1 MKKIRVFV
9 LCLCALYAAIVSAA
23 SVQFTEGNV
32 YHGFK
37 LTEERFVKEINA
49 TARIFIHEKSG
60 AQLMYLSN
68 DDENKAFVA
77 SFTTL
82 PASSNGIAHI
92 LEHSVLCGSRKFP
105 SKEPFVELNKGSLN
119 TFLNAMT
126 GADRTSYPVASMN
139 AKDFRNLMDV
149 YLDAVFFPNIHTIP
163 EILMQEGWHYE
174 LENADA
180 PLTIRGVVYNE
191 MKGVYSSPENTLFN
205 AVSEVL
211 FPDTPYR
218 YDSGGNP
225 SVIPTLTQ
233 EEFSAFHKKYYHPS
247 NAFLFVYGDGNV
259 EDDLAFIDRE
269 YLSLFKKSN
278 DVITIP
284 VQKPFTER
292 KDVTVYY
299 PTAQGMPVKNRAY
312 LSYTIAMSDMTP
324 EEREAFDVI
333 HYALFG
339 NPSSPMRKALMD
351 SGIGKSCYGYFS
363 SDMQGSYSFVMSNA
377 DESRK
382 DEFLKIVNATLES
395 LVKNGIDKKLIES
408 SINSKEFRL
417 REASYNRFPKG
428 LAYNFMVSRSI
439 AYGGHPLEHLAFEK
453 HITNLKKALTT
464 PYLETL
470 ISKYLLNNPHA
481 AVVTALPEPGQ
492 AEKEAAALAE
502 KLAAHKKTLGKKEVQ
517 AIVDTTKKLKLRQS
531 TPDSPEALASIP
543 QLTREDLNKTEKV
556 IPSSVK
562 SLKKIPVVHTP
573 QFTNSIMYTQMVFD
587 TSAVPKELIHYIPLM
602 VSVMRKMNTQKY
614 SYGDLANEIN
624 IHTGGISVGTE
635 LFSHK
640 NGVDYIPAVS
650 VTGKAVYS
658 KVDTLFELQQQV
670 ILKTVF
676 SDTAR
681 LKEII
686 HEMRAGMDQSVN
698 SSGLQYAS
706 MRLRASLTP
715 YGAYSEYADGLPYL
729 QFIRDIDTNFDA
741 KSKNIIANLQKTV
754 AYIFTTSNLTIGVT
768 IPEEDYSVFEKSI
781 TAFIKSIPSKKM
793 KKNVYTF
800 DISGK
805 NEAFYGTSKV
815 NYVYMGSNAKKLG
828 FAYDGSMHVMR
839 NILRNDFLWNRIR
852 VQGGAYGAQISIQ
865 RDGTVMFG
873 SYRDPNLAN
882 TIKNYRDS
890 VEYLKNFS
898 ADEREMTKYIIGSVG
913 DLDQPLSAQMKGTQN
928 LRMYLTGMT
937 YEDYQRERTEIL
949 FVTPE
954 KIRAHADMLQ
964 KVLEASYIT
973 VFGGETEVMKNKE
986 IFSTLFNLEK

>member
-1 MKKIRVFV
+1 MKQIRVFV
-9 LCLCALYAAIVSAA
+9 LCLCVFCAAVLSAA
-23 SVQFTEGNV
+23 SIQFTEGNV

-49 TARIFIHEKSG
+49 TARIFVHEKSG
-60 AQLMYLSN
+60 ARLMYLSN

-126 GADRTSYPVASMN
+126 GSDRTSYPVASMN

-180 PLTIRGVVYNE
+180 PLVIRGVVYNE

-205 AVSEVL
+205 TISEVL

-218 YDSGGNP
+218 YDSGGDP

-247 NAFLFVYGDGNV
+247 NAFLFVYGDGDV
-259 EDDLAFIDRE
+259 ADDLAFIDKE
-269 YLSLFKKSN
+269 YLSFFKKSN

-284 VQKPFTER
+284 VQKPFTDK

-299 PTAQGMPVKNRAY
+299 PSAQGIPVKNRAY

-363 SDMQGSYSFVMSNA
+363 SSMQGSYSFVMSNA

-382 DEFLKIVNATLES
+382 DEFLSIINNTLTS

-428 LAYNFMVSRSI
+428 LAYNFMVSRSV

-453 HITNLKKALTT
+453 HITNLKKSLTT
-464 PYLETL
+464 PYLESL

-502 KLAAHKKTLGKKEVQ
+502 KLAAFKKTLSKKDIQ
-517 AIVDTTKKLKLRQS
+517 AIIDTTKKLKLRQN
-531 TPDSPEALASIP
+531 TPDSVEALASIP
-543 QLTREDLNKTEKV
+543 QLTRADLNKTEKV
-556 IPSSVK
+556 IPSQI
-562 SLKKIPVVHTP
+562 KKIKKVPVVHTP
-573 QFTNSIMYTQMVFD
+573 QFTNNIMYTQMIFD
-587 TSAVPKELIHYIPLM
+587 TSTVPKELLHYIPLM
-602 VSVMRKMNTQKY
+602 VTVMRKMNTQKY

-624 IHTGGISVGTE
+624 IHTGGISIGTE
-635 LFSHK
+635 LFSNK
-640 NGVDYIPAVS
+640 NGVDYIPAIS
-650 VTGKAVYS
+650 VTGKAVYT
-658 KVDTLFELQQQV
+658 KADMLFELQNQ
-670 ILKTVF
+670 ILLKTVF
-676 SDTAR
+676 SDMAR

-686 HEMRAGMDQSVN
+686 HEMRADMDQSVN

-706 MRLRASLTP
+706 MRLRAAFTP
-715 YGAYSEYADGLPYL
+715 YGAYTEYTDGYPYL
-729 QFIRDIDTNFDA
+729 QFVREIDTNFDA
-741 KSKNIIANLQKTV
+741 KAKTIVENLQKTV
-754 AYIFTTSNLTIGVT
+754 GYIFNASNMTVGVT
-768 IPEEDYSVFEKSI
+768 IPQEDYSVFEKS
-781 TAFIKSIPSKKM
+781 AQRFIKSLPTKKLSK
-793 KKNVYTF
+793 NNYTF
-800 DISGK
+800 AVSGK
-805 NEAFYGTSKV
+805 NDAFYGTSKV
-815 NYVYMGSNAKKLG
+815 NYVYMGSNAKKFG
-828 FAYDGSMHVMR
+828 FTYDGSMHVLR

-865 RDGTVMFG
+865 RDGTIMFG

-890 VEYLKNFS
+890 VEYLKNFT
-898 ADEREMTKYIIGSVG
+898 ADEREMTKYIIGSIG

-949 FVTPE
+949 AVTPE

-964 KVLEASYIT
+964 KVIDAAQIT
-973 VFGGETEVMKNKE
+973 VFGGESEVMKNKE
-986 IFSTLFNLEK
+986 TFANFTNLEK